1 MDEKPDIVTL
11 IDEEG
16 EEFEFEVVDYFFSDG
31 QEYAVLL
38 PLQSEFSDLEDEDE
52 MDIPVADDDFDED
65 DEAWISEEAIIMR
78 VTKGDNGEA
87 TLQVIEDE
95 DEWQKVADMALE
107 RLFEQEEE

>member
-16 EEFEFEVVDYFFSDG
+16 EEFEFEVVDYFFADG

-38 PLQSEFSDLEDEDE
+38 PIHSEFTDLINEDEL
-52 MDIPVADDDFDED
+52 IPIEDDDFDED
-65 DEAWISEEAIIMR
+65 DDTWVSEEAIIMR

-87 TLQVIEDE
+87 TLQIIEDE
-95 DEWQKVADMALE
+95 DEWQRVADMALE
-107 RLFEQEEE
+107 RLFDQKEE